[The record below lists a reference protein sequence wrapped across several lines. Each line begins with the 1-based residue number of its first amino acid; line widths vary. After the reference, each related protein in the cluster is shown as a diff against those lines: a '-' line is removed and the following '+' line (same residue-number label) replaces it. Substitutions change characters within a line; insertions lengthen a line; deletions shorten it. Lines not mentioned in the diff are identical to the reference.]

1 MSDLKEKLENLKKQQ
16 EQAKEIFVKCQ
27 GAIEMIESML
37 EENKE
42 EKFPPI
48 NPHPKE
54 ELASIMYKAGQRS
67 VVEWLQNRLKEDD

>member
-16 EQAKEIFVKCQ
+16 EQAKEIFVNCQ

-42 EKFPPI
+42 EKKD
-48 NPHPKE
+48 NK
-54 ELASIMYKAGQRS
+54 K
-67 VVEWLQNRLKEDD
+67 